1 MAKRKD
7 KDDGISRE
15 LVDRLIAERGA
26 RGALDFESLAGEL
39 KKALADRMLGA
50 EMDVHLA
57 DETEQAA
64 GNHRNGTS
72 PKTVDTGS
80 ERVVLDIPRDRHGRF
95 DLTLIGKYQRRF
107 PAAEIARADAR
118 AADAERANARADA
131 VASNALTRAES
142 DAMIKT
148 ANANFDVARTTAV
161 GYYDIEKEKCDA
173 LTGVVKDACISTADA
188 TFTASEL
195 AAISTRDAALVAA
208 EFHE

>member
-1 MAKRKD
+1 MKAQVITI
-7 KDDGISRE
+7 GIC
-15 LVDRLIAERGA
+15 A
-26 RGALDFESLAGEL
+26 ALLAGCQQASTESGV
-39 KKALADRMLGA
+39 AQAQVDAA
-50 EMDVHLA
+50 ENTREA
-57 DETEQAA
+57 
-64 GNHRNGTS
+64 R
-72 PKTVDTGS
+72 VDA
-80 ERVVLDIPRDRHGRF
+80 
-95 DLTLIGKYQRRF
+95 
-107 PAAEIARADAR
+107 AAEIANADER
-118 AADAERANARADA
+118 VDDAEQAYARADA